1 MPLKPVIVLGS
12 LLAAPLGAAHTQG
25 TGMVYGTVVD
35 TAGRAIAAAAVRIR
49 GTSLAGVADGT
60 GRYRIAD
67 VPTGRREVRA
77 TRISYWAESS
87 FVAVAADDSVRA
99 DFVLRERPLL
109 VQPTVV
115 TAAKRSQLLD
125 QAVTSVAVVS
135 DSEIARRAM
144 STVDEAVN
152 KAPGVLF
159 LNGQVNI
166 RGSSGFVEG
175 LGSRVLLLV
184 DGVPANQG
192 DRGGIDW
199 DMVPLEEVDK
209 VEVVKGAGSSLYG
222 SAAFGGVVNLITHD
236 VPVGLHGR
244 VRATAGGYANPP
256 DDRWSFR
263 DYTGGLG
270 GLDVTGSYGTEIL
283 RGSLTLGGR
292 HSDGYREQDKS
303 DQWET
308 AGKAEW
314 HPAPDTRVTAS
325 GSWTSHQYDVGE
337 PWCEPGQCDDRGLAF
352 QPFMIDRG
360 NRGAYT
366 RSDKGYLAATLE
378 RTPSARFTWQA
389 RGSWIRTHFTD
400 LRPSGD
406 DFGVANRF
414 GAEVRGGIH
423 TARDGV
429 ATVGAEASY
438 SDVTSNIFT
447 GDPTASGATVRS
459 HDQREFAVYGEGE
472 QRAGPVRLTAG
483 ARMDFI
489 ARDGG
494 ALSGVL
500 SPRIGA
506 VLPTGA
512 GTWRVSVGRG
522 FRAPSLAEL
531 FVSTQAFGFRVIP
544 NPDLAAETAWS
555 FELGNAAALGS
566 RARLDGA
573 VFWTEA
579 RRLIEPTFIVIYDS
593 VAHDSV
599 PAIQF
604 RNVSRARLRGLDVS
618 LVALPFAGNCTT
630 TLSYTFLDARD
641 LATDS
646 VLAFRPKHLVT
657 VGVDYGWRS
666 LSVGGDFRY
675 VSRIERIELGGPY
688 SNDPRVAAEVLDLRA
703 GWERGPLSVRLL
715 VTNALNYLYSLTPG
729 TLEPVRTISMIFAWK
744 Y

>member
-12 LLAAPLGAAHTQG
+12 LLAAPLGVVRAQG
-25 TGMVYGTVVD
+25 TGGVYGTVVD
-35 TAGRAIAAAAVRIR
+35 TAGRGIAAAAVRIR
-49 GTSLAGVADGT
+49 GTPLTGVVDGT

-67 VPTGRREVRA
+67 VPAGWMEVRA

-87 FVAVAADDSVRA
+87 FVAVAADDSVRV

-184 DGVPANQG
+184 DGAPANQG

-236 VPVGLHGR
+236 IPVGLHGR

-270 GLDVTGSYGTEIL
+270 GLDVTGSYGTEVL

-292 HSDGYREQDKS
+292 HSDGYVERDRS

-308 AGKAEW
+308 AGRAEW
-314 HPAPDTRVTAS
+314 RPRPDTRVTAS
-325 GSWTSHQYDVGE
+325 GSWTSHQYEVGP
-337 PWCEPGQCDDRGLAF
+337 PWCERGQCDDRGLAF
-352 QPFMIDRG
+352 QPFMTADTA
-360 NRGAYT
+360 AYT
-366 RSDKGYLAATLE
+366 RSDKGYLAATFE
-378 RTPSARFTWQA
+378 RTASERLSWQA
-389 RGSWIRTHFTD
+389 RGSWLRTHFTD
-400 LRPSGD
+400 FRESGN
-406 DFGVANRF
+406 DFGVANQF
-414 GAEVRGGIH
+414 GAELRGEVH
-423 TARDGV
+423 TAAGAV
-429 ATVGAEASY
+429 ATVGVEASY

-447 GDPTASGATVRS
+447 GDPTAGGETVRS

-544 NPDLAAETAWS
+544 NPDLAPETAWS

-579 RRLIEPTFIVIYDS
+579 RRLIEPIFIVIYDS

-618 LVALPFAGNCTT
+618 LVALPFAGNFTT

-688 SNDPRVAAEVLDLRA
+688 SNDPRVATQVLDLRA
-703 GWERGPLSVRLL
+703 GWERGPLSARLL
-715 VTNALNYLYSLTPG
+715 VANALNYIYSLTPG
-729 TLEPVRTISMIFAWK
+729 TLEPVRTVSVVLTWK